1 MKKKITL
8 LAFMVVMLFSFNS
21 YAYKSASVTLTGDV
35 SGSMTISVKDLSG
48 LMNLINNMGSI
59 GSIGDVTLQ
68 PVTANITYDNFQN
81 TGAYITGGF
90 DITISFN
97 NSMLTVVFSGG
108 PLNLA
113 GTPITFNSLGYTAGM
128 SDSTMSCSGGSVA
141 IAGTSIS
148 CAELQM
154 SGVGMELILMVLMM

>member
-1 MKKKITL
+1 MKKKIAVV
-8 LAFMVVMLFSFNS
+8 AFMLVMLFSFNA
-21 YAYKSASVTLTGDV
+21 YAYKSASITLGGAQ
-35 SGSMTISVKDLSG
+35 SGSMTINVNDLSG
-48 LMNLINNMGSI
+48 LMSLINNMGSI
-59 GSIGDVTLQ
+59 GNLGDITLP
-68 PVTANITYDNFQN
+68 PVIANITYDNFQN